1 MPLPPIVLVC
11 SQDKMRTLWS
21 LQPPK
26 SVLHMV
32 PVRLTSGD
40 IIFNNATS
48 TAIAT
53 ADSPIHSI
61 TDAISPIQAL
71 CDSDQPVFL
80 SLWYGPFVFIHLYVN
95 HRVSQG
101 RHSAGHREIA
111 DMDLAVS
118 RRKSERESCFK

>member
-1 MPLPPIVLVC
+1 
-11 SQDKMRTLWS
+11 
-21 LQPPK
+21 
-26 SVLHMV
+26 MV

-40 IIFNNATS
+40 IILNNAPSTS
-48 TAIAT
+48 IAT
-53 ADSPIHSI
+53 ADSPIHSG

-101 RHSAGHREIA
+101 TSGTAPDRETQDTYITA
-111 DMDLAVS
+111 DMDWEVS
-118 RRKSERESCFK
+118 RCKSERKSEHDSGFK